1 MISRY
6 FLAYLTSF
14 SLLFSCSNSENN
26 IRKVVEISEDLM
38 TETAIDVTLNFS
50 EFGQSKLLLNSPKLV
65 RFEDE
70 NNQLIMECPIGLE
83 LVFYDSLKNIESV
96 LVADYGKLF
105 SQNQLL
111 DVQRNVVFYN
121 KQNDTLFAEELLIDF
136 AKDSIYSKNAV
147 TFSNEE
153 GKITGNKLK
162 ANSNFTFFELSDI
175 SESHVNYN
183 ID

>member
-26 IRKVVEISEDLM
+26 IRKVVEGSEDLM

-50 EFGQSKLLLNSPKLV
+50 EFGQSKLLLKSPKLV

-136 AKDSIYSKNAV
+136 AKDSIYSKNEV
-147 TFSNEE
+147 TFSNIE
-153 GKITGNKLK
+153 GRITGNTLK

-175 SESHVNYN
+175 SESHVNYKME
-183 ID
+183 